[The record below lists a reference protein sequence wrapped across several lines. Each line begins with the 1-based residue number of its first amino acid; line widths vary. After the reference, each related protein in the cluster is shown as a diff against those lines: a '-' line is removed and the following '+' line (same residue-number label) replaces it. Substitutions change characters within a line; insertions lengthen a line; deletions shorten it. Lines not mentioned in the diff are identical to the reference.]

1 MTTVAETWI
10 SEKTQAMI
18 WVGKNVLERSEV
30 PLRSCMSDLFPP
42 VCPGQALSYPCRDS
56 LGDADVAE
64 LWKVRPW
71 T

>member
-10 SEKTQAMI
+10 SEKIQAMI

-30 PLRSCMSDLFPP
+30 PLSSCMSDLFPP

-56 LGDADVAE
+56 LRDANVAG
-64 LWKVRPW
+64 LWKVWPW